1 MFRFC
6 FIGIAIFAVFNLNLA
21 EEYES
26 VETVDAT
33 QHLIPDSKPLQLIDP
48 SSVKHFSILDVLTPK
63 PLTSAIISSNVEN
76 ASAKTLTNSSCLT
89 LVLADNLK
97 EHITP
102 DNLEPVTVLLQ
113 HSLETCPGLKSTFEI
128 LQKMMDIK
136 GMSIDEAIEFIQKLT
151 IVQGNS
157 EGQIEHET
165 SDAESKD
172 VSTSTIEDVHVEN
185 SKTSTSAPEIVTES
199 TPEPETESSTL
210 EAEAENEETNV
221 EPSEEELEID
231 NTNPLDVIQSVV
243 SMLENDPQF
252 APHLTESNEEDA
264 DNENSE
270 NESPIIHEPQH

>member
-1 MFRFC
+1 MLRFW
-6 FIGIAIFAVFNLNLA
+6 FTGIAIFAVFNLNLA
-21 EEYES
+21 EDY
-26 VETVDAT
+26 ETVEAT

-48 SSVKHFSILDVLTPK
+48 SSSVKHFSIVDVLTPK
-63 PLTSAIISSNVEN
+63 PLTSELISSNVEN
-76 ASAKTLTNSSCLT
+76 ASAKTTLTNSSCLT

-157 EGQIEHET
+157 DGHET
-165 SDAESKD
+165 SDDESKD
-172 VSTSTIEDVHVEN
+172 VSTPTLEDSHVEN
-185 SKTSTSAPEIVTES
+185 SKTFTSAPEIVTES
-199 TPEPETESSTL
+199 IPEAETESITMVN
-210 EAEAENEETNV
+210 EDENEEETNE
-221 EPSEEELEID
+221 EPFEELEID
-231 NTNPLDVIQSVV
+231 NTNPLDVIQSVM

-252 APHLTESNEEDA
+252 APHLTESHEEE
-264 DNENSE
+264 NENAE